1 MTMKKLSSIIAS
13 VILATTAAAGQT
25 IVITNLPYAEGKIY
39 LAIADGNTTLE
50 AKALDVESDS
60 VTTHIDLTGHEGRQL
75 MFQAFQDL
83 NDNHTLDFDNFGRP
97 SEPCLQEKIKISP
110 KTQKISLTLKQY

>member
-1 MTMKKLSSIIAS
+1 MKKLSSIIAS
-13 VILATTAAAGQT
+13 VILTTTAAAGQT
-25 IVITNLPYAEGKIY
+25 IVITNLPYAVGKIY

-60 VTTHIDLTGHEGRQL
+60 VATHIDLTGHEGRQL

-83 NDNHTLDFDNFGRP
+83 NDNRTLDFDNYGRP
-97 SEPCLQEKIKISP
+97 TEPCLQEKIKISSE
-110 KTQKISLTLKQY
+110 TEKINLKLKQY

>member
-1 MTMKKLSSIIAS
+1 MKKLSSIIAS

-60 VTTHIDLTGHEGRQL
+60 VTTHIDLTGHEGKEL

>member
-1 MTMKKLSSIIAS
+1 MKKLSLFFTAAIA
-13 VILATTAAAGQT
+13 ATTTVTAQT

-83 NDNHTLDFDNFGRP
+83 NDNRTLDFDNYGRP
-97 SEPCLQEKIKISP
+97 TEPCLQEKIKISSE
-110 KTQKISLTLKQY
+110 TEKINLKLKQY

>member
-1 MTMKKLSSIIAS
+1 MKKLSSIIAS
-13 VILATTAAAGQT
+13 VILATTAADGQT

-39 LAIADGNTTLE
+39 FAIADGNTTLE

-83 NDNHTLDFDNFGRP
+83 NDNRTLDFDNYGRP
-97 SEPCLQEKIKISP
+97 TEPCLQEKIKISSE
-110 KTQKISLTLKQY
+110 TEKINLKLKQY

>member
-1 MTMKKLSSIIAS
+1 MKKLSSIIAS
-13 VILATTAAAGQT
+13 LIFATTAAAGQI

-39 LAIADGNTTLE
+39 LAIADGNKTLE
-50 AKALDVESDS
+50 AKALDVESDN
-60 VTTHIDLTGHEGRQL
+60 VTTDIELTGHEGKEL

-97 SEPCLQEKIKISP
+97 TEPCLQEKIKISSE
-110 KTQKISLTLKQY
+110 TEKINLKLKQY

>member
-1 MTMKKLSSIIAS
+1 MKKLSSIIAS

>member
-1 MTMKKLSSIIAS
+1 MKKLSSIIAS

-50 AKALDVESDS
+50 ARALDVESDS
-60 VTTHIDLTGHEGRQL
+60 VTTHIDLTGHERKEL

>member
-1 MTMKKLSSIIAS
+1 MKKLSSIIAS

-25 IVITNLPYAEGKIY
+25 IAITNLPYAEGKIY

-83 NDNHTLDFDNFGRP
+83 NDNRTLDFDNYGRP
-97 SEPCLQEKIKISP
+97 TEPCLQEKIKISP